1 MKIYLDNCC
10 YNRPYDDQS
19 QLRIHQEAE
28 AKLYIQEMISQK
40 KFELVTSFMLDFENG
55 QNCNVLNQIR
65 IKQFMRENET
75 YYVGGSHYDTLEETV
90 KTIMATGVKQKDAF
104 HVACAVYA
112 GGTYFLTTDDRLLKY
127 HCDEIQ
133 IVTPCEFIRR
143 LEADLDV

>member
-28 AKLYIQEMISQK
+28 AKLYIQEMISRK
-40 KFELVTSFMLDFENG
+40 EFELVTSFMLDFENG
-55 QNCNVLNQIR
+55 QNCNILNQAR

-75 YYVGGSHYDTLEETV
+75 YYVGSNHYYTLEQRV
-90 KTIMATGVKQKDAF
+90 NTIMATGVKQKDAF
-104 HVACAVYA
+104 HVACAIYA
-112 GGTYFLTTDDRLLKY
+112 DCAYFLTTDDRLLKY
-127 HCDEIQ
+127 HCSEIQ

-143 LEADLDV
+143 LEAN